1 MEVQSALTQTLY
13 AQLQEEAAAYSF
25 AIFEQGLIGS
35 PYINKA
41 GGHEYVYW
49 QVKLPD
55 GSFKR
60 TSLGR
65 NSAETQ
71 TLVQELLARRNTA
84 EELTESLK
92 ATTRAFVGSG
102 GMTIELSHFKVIENL
117 ARAGLFSKGVVL
129 VGSHAFTAIG
139 NMLGVQW
146 GRNLK
151 TTDMDFARPSGIAL
165 AIPDAGEHINIP
177 AKVKE
182 FDRTYFE
189 VPQLNNKHPSTS
201 MMSNKSKIKID
212 FLTVQRNGIDNKP
225 YYFADLSIAA
235 EPLKYMDY
243 LLGGRSVT
251 GLVVGAHAIPVNL
264 PDPARFAVH
273 KLVIAQERTLSFETK
288 SAKDIKQA
296 TDVLDA
302 LIETDR
308 IPDIQQSIADL
319 LPHPKALIHIQ
330 TSMERMQGRAKET
343 LVRAMHNALGNE
355 QNRR

>member
-1 MEVQSALTQTLY
+1 MEIQSALTQTLY
-13 AQLQEEAAAYSF
+13 AQLQEEATAYSV

-55 GSFKR
+55 GTFKR

-65 NSAETQ
+65 NGPETQ
-71 TLVQELLARRNTA
+71 AFVQQLLARRNTA

-92 ATTRAFVGSG
+92 TTARAFIGSG
-102 GMTIELSHFKVIENL
+102 GMAIDLSHFRVIESL

-139 NMLGVQW
+139 NMLGVRW
-146 GRNLK
+146 GQSLK

-165 AIPDAGEHINIP
+165 AIPDAGERINVP

-189 VPQLNNKHPSTS
+189 VPQLNNKNPSTS

-212 FLTVQRNGIDNKP
+212 FLTVQRSRIDSKP
-225 YYFADLSIAA
+225 HYFADLSIAA
-235 EPLKYMDY
+235 EPLKYMAY
-243 LLGGRSVT
+243 LLGGQSVR
-251 GLVVGAHAIPVNL
+251 GFVVGSHAIPVNV

-273 KLVIAQERTLSFETK
+273 KLVIARERPVSFATK
-288 SAKDIKQA
+288 SAKDVKQA
-296 TDVLDA
+296 TEVVEA
-302 LIETDR
+302 LVQIDR
-308 IPDIQQSIADL
+308 EHDIQQAIADL
-319 LPHPKALIHIQ
+319 LPMPKALANVQ
-330 TSMERMQGRAKET
+330 KSMERMEGRAEEVLTEAIQIAHLKSDR
-343 LVRAMHNALGNE
+343 V
-355 QNRR
+355 

>member
-1 MEVQSALTQTLY
+1 MEIQSALTQMLY
-13 AQLQEEAAAYSF
+13 AQLQEEATAYSV

-55 GSFKR
+55 GTFKR

-65 NSAETQ
+65 NAPETQ
-71 TLVQELLARRNTA
+71 ALVKQLLTRKNTA

-92 ATTRAFVGSG
+92 TTARAFVGSG
-102 GMTIELSHFKVIENL
+102 GMAIELSHFKVIESL

-139 NMLGVQW
+139 NMLGVRW
-146 GRNLK
+146 GQSPK

-165 AIPDAGEHINIP
+165 AIPDAGEHINVP

-189 VPQLNNKHPSTS
+189 VPQLNNKNPSTS
-201 MMSNKSKIKID
+201 LMSNKSKIKID
-212 FLTVQRNGIDNKP
+212 FLTVQRNSIDSTP
-225 YYFADLSIAA
+225 HYFADLSIAA

-243 LLGGRSVT
+243 LLGGQSVM
-251 GLVVGAHAIPVNL
+251 GLVVGSHAIPVNV

-296 TDVLDA
+296 TEVLEA
-302 LIETDR
+302 LIETDQEH
-308 IPDIQQSIADL
+308 DIQQAISDL
-319 LPHPKALIHIQ
+319 LPMPKALANVQ
-330 TSMERMQGRAKET
+330 KSTERMDGRAKELLT
-343 LVRAMHNALGNE
+343 GAIKTRS
-355 QNRR
+355 

>member
-1 MEVQSALTQTLY
+1 MQLQSALTQTLY
-13 AQLQEEAAAYSF
+13 AQLQEEATAYSI

-41 GGHEYVYW
+41 GGHEYIYW

-55 GSFKR
+55 GTFKR

-65 NSAETQ
+65 SSPETQ
-71 TLVQELLARRNTA
+71 MLVEQLLARRNTA
-84 EELTESLK
+84 EDLTESLK
-92 ATTRAFVGSG
+92 TTARAFVGSG
-102 GMTIELSHFKVIENL
+102 GMAVELSHFKVIESL

-139 NMLGVQW
+139 NMLGVSW
-146 GRNLK
+146 GQSLK

-165 AIPDAGEHINIP
+165 AIPDAGGRINIP

-189 VPQLNNKHPSTS
+189 VPQLNRKNPSTS

-212 FLTVQRNGIDNKP
+212 FLTVQRHGIDNRP
-225 YYFADLSIAA
+225 HYFTDLAIAA

-243 LLGGRSVT
+243 LLGGPSVK
-251 GLVVGAHAIPVNL
+251 GLVVGAHAVPVNL

-273 KLVIAQERTLSFETK
+273 KLVIAQERTLSFKTK
-288 SAKDIKQA
+288 SSKDIKQA
-296 TDVLDA
+296 EEVLDA

-308 IPDIQQSIADL
+308 EHDIQQALADL
-319 LPHPKALIHIQ
+319 VPMPKALANVRK
-330 TSMERMQGRAKET
+330 SMERLEGRTEEVLT
-343 LVRAMHNALGNE
+343 RAMC
-355 QNRR
+355 